1 MGFYT
6 RHATLRVFV
15 PGCNAALYSKFRPS
29 SRFSSS
35 LASAPPVAGETA
47 SVKSDKASSAY
58 DKIASCLYDVVV
70 VGGGISG
77 LTLAAALKSS
87 RYTSHLRIAL
97 VEGMP
102 LASVKSWSPDP
113 DIYSNRVSSITPASQ
128 QYLSQ
133 IGVWDHVH
141 TERVQA
147 YDDMRVWDGVS
158 GARIHFDAF
167 HLGTEDG
174 TIAYMTENLNLQH
187 ALLSRLGS
195 LSSDPPV
202 TILDNTK
209 VAEITN
215 GYEFDDVDLSSWP
228 TLKLSTGDS
237 LTARLLIGAD
247 GVNSP
252 VRAFANIESRG
263 WDYNQH
269 GLVASLE
276 MEWDDRQRIAWQRFL
291 PTGPI
296 ALLPMPDGKA
306 SLVWSTTPK
315 YAAHLKSL
323 GAGAFCTLVN
333 AAFRLGM
340 VDLDYLISRVD
351 EEEIKEDFEWR
362 DARLPVE
369 AEGQQF
375 PVRVV
380 EVQEGSRASFPLRM
394 RHCDTYVAPRIA
406 LVGDAAHTTHPLAGQ
421 GLNLGQG
428 DVASLVRVLE
438 RAVQHGSDIGDE
450 VVLQAYWAERY
461 PVNHVMLGVVDKL
474 QKLYCTDFPPIVGL
488 RTVGLE
494 VVESLD
500 WVKKMIMRQAAGSSV
515 L

>member
-1 MGFYT
+1 MGFCT
-6 RHATLRVFV
+6 KRAILRMRRGGAGLYREYL
-15 PGCNAALYSKFRPS
+15 PGP
-29 SRFSSS
+29 RFSSTLPS
-35 LASAPPVAGETA
+35 ESARGGQSGTE
-47 SVKSDKASSAY
+47 KSATDSSAY
-58 DKIASCLYDVVV
+58 STIASSLYDVVI

-77 LTLAAALKSS
+77 LSLAAGLKSS
-87 RYTSHLRIAL
+87 HYTSNLKIAL
-97 VEGMP
+97 VEGMS
-102 LASVKSWSPDP
+102 LASAKSWSPDP
-113 DIYSNRVSSITPASQ
+113 DRYSNRVSSITPASQ
-128 QYLSQ
+128 RYLSQ
-133 IGVWDHVH
+133 IGVWDHVYA
-141 TERVQA
+141 ERVQP

-187 ALLSRLGS
+187 ALLSHLNDS
-195 LSSDPPV
+195 PSDPPV
-202 TILDNTK
+202 MILDNTK
-209 VAEITN
+209 VEAITK
-215 GYEFDDVDLSSWP
+215 GQKFDDLDLSSWP
-228 TLKLSTGDS
+228 ALKLSTGD
-237 LTARLLIGAD
+237 TIMARLLIGAD
-247 GVNSP
+247 GVSSP
-252 VRAFANIESRG
+252 VRQFANIESRG

-269 GLVASLE
+269 GLVASLD

-306 SLVWSTTPK
+306 SVVWSTTPK
-315 YAAHLKSL
+315 YAAHLKSVS
-323 GAGAFCTLVN
+323 AGAFCTLVN

-340 VDLDYLISRVD
+340 VDLEYLMSRVD
-351 EEEIKEDFEWR
+351 EEDIREDFEWR
-362 DARLPVE
+362 DARLPIE

-428 DVASLVRVLE
+428 DVVSLVRVVE
-438 RAVQHGSDIGDE
+438 KASQQGSDIGDE
-450 VVLQAYWAERY
+450 VVLQEYWAERY
-461 PVNHVMLGVVDKL
+461 PVNHVMLGIIDKL
-474 QKLYCTDFPPIVGL
+474 QKLYCTDFPPIVGI

-500 WVKKMIMRQAAGSSV
+500 WVKKMIMKQAAGA
-515 L
+515 